1 MNNSSTAKH
10 PTPTYREWAIFGL
23 RWIIPLG
30 MVLFALLDGTTDYPT
45 ALATLVVIAAV
56 SAITNLLFVILLL
69 YDRWQPLFTLLAL
82 LVDAVLLTGAVF
94 LGGSVFIWLL
104 AVPLTVAGI
113 TYKNWLVGLLSGVAA
128 SGVMAAAWLLLPAPL
143 GFSIGQTVF
152 GLLAFPLAGAL
163 IALLSND
170 TATIRELQNQVKLR
184 GERAQQ
190 VSRLANEYM
199 RVVYEMAEVLSTSRL
214 DPRRVL
220 ASAVDMSV
228 EGLGR
233 VGVAPPLYVSIL
245 LFAETLDGVML
256 RLTQHSSAV
265 YPSDRMVVITGVGG
279 AIGRALTTLESVV
292 SRVPQEDPEL
302 RLFESYRMCK
312 TVLCLPLQSG
322 RESYGVMLIGS
333 QEEDAFKEM
342 HIELMRAVANQTAAA
357 LHNARLYISL
367 LEQRD
372 RIVEVEKTARAQL
385 ADDLHDGPT
394 QSVAAITMR
403 LNFIRRLIEKKPEQ
417 ALAELYNIEDMARR
431 ATKEIRQLLF
441 ELRPRALDNSFEDGL
456 RQLASKVLE
465 TYDQQV
471 EVVIDPAC
479 EPLLDPQTAQTL
491 FSIVIEAVN
500 NARKH
505 SGADCVTVSAFVRD
519 GVFVLDITDNGRG
532 FDVEKALAEARNRAG
547 HMGLLSLQERAALV
561 EGQMEIRSSPDEGA
575 SVIVYI
581 PLEVLQRRRE
591 EKERR
596 MSPDTPELI
605 THQGGRIQ

>member
-1 MNNSSTAKH
+1 MNDLSAAKH
-10 PTPTYREWAIFGL
+10 PTPTYREWAVFGL
-23 RWIIPLG
+23 RWIIPLSLI
-30 MVLFALLDGTTDYPT
+30 LFALLDETTDHSA
-45 ALATLVVIAAV
+45 ALAPLVIIAAA

-82 LVDAVLLTGAVF
+82 LLDAALLAAAVF
-94 LGGSVFIWLL
+94 LGGSTFIWLL
-104 AVPLTVAGI
+104 ALPLAVAGI
-113 TYKNWLVGLLSGVAA
+113 TYKNWVVGLLAGIAA
-128 SGVMAAAWLLLPAPL
+128 SGVLAAARFFLLAPV
-143 GFSIGQTVF
+143 GFGIGQTVF
-152 GLLAFPLAGAL
+152 GLIAFPLAGAL

-184 GERAQQ
+184 GERVQQ

-199 RVVYEMAEVLSTSRL
+199 RVVYEMTEVLSTSRL
-214 DPRRVL
+214 DPRRVI
-220 ASAVDMSV
+220 ASAVDMGV

-245 LFAETLDGVML
+245 LFADTPDGVML
-256 RLTQHSSAV
+256 RLNHHSSAV
-265 YPSDRMVVITGVGG
+265 YPSDRMVVITGIGG
-279 AIGRALTTLESVV
+279 AIGHALTTLESAV
-292 SRVPQEDPEL
+292 SRVPHEDPEL

-357 LHNARLYISL
+357 LHNARMYISL

-403 LNFIRRLIEKKPEQ
+403 LNYIRRLIEKRPDQ

-441 ELRPRALDNSFEDGL
+441 ELRPRALDSSFEDGL
-456 RQLASKVLE
+456 KQLASKVFE
-465 TYDQQV
+465 TYEQQL
-471 EVVIDPAC
+471 EVVVDPAC
-479 EPLLDPQTAQTL
+479 EPLLDPQTSQTL
-491 FSIVIEAVN
+491 FSIVTEAVN

-505 SGADCVTVSAFVRD
+505 SGAECVTVSAFVRD
-519 GVFVLDITDNGRG
+519 GAFVLDITDNGRG
-532 FDVEKALAEARNRAG
+532 FDVEKALAEARTRAG

-561 EGQMEIRSSPDEGA
+561 EGQMEIRSTPQEGT

-596 MSPDTPELI
+596 MSPDTPDLI
-605 THQGGRIQ
+605 THQGGRIH